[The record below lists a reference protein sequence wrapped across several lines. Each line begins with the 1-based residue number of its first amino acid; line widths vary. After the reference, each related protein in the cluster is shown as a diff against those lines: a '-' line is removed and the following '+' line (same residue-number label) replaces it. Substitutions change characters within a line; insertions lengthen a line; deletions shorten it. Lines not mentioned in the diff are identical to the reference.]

1 MSEDSKQE
9 TPQETAHARK
19 EAPPLRTPSHG
30 VGKLYSGGVPGN
42 KGGGRPRS
50 KVREAAT
57 LAFDERIDVLS
68 AIADDVDAKDGDR
81 VRAVDVLGRHAGI
94 SKEEVIPRE
103 LVRLLATDVQ
113 TVVRGS
119 DFELK
124 LVGERTSGEGDASDA
139 DVLLSRVYERW
150 AMTLGAYRAG
160 DI

>member
-1 MSEDSKQE
+1 MSEDPIQE
-9 TPQETAHARK
+9 TPQETAHARNGT
-19 EAPPLRTPSHG
+19 PPLRTPSHG
-30 VGKLYSGGVPGN
+30 VGKLYAGGVPGN

-57 LAFDERIDVLS
+57 LAYDERIEVLS
-68 AIADDVDAKDGDR
+68 AIADDEGSRPGDR
-81 VRAVDVLGRHAGI
+81 IRAIDVLGKHAGI
-94 SKEEVIPRE
+94 SKEEAIPTE

-113 TVVRGS
+113 TVVRS
-119 DFELK
+119 SAFELK
-124 LVGERTSGEGDASDA
+124 LVGERTSDEGDAPDP